1 MIDKLRELFY
11 EVVEDNTQIINEDT
25 LIHRDLKI
33 NSLDLITLICNAEE
47 TFDISISDKEVKS
60 FVTVADIIK
69 CIENKIN
76 K

>member
-1 MIDKLRELFY
+1 MIEKLRELFY
-11 EVVEDNTQIINEDT
+11 KVVEDDTQIINEDT
-25 LIHRDLKI
+25 VIHKDLKI

-47 TFDISISDKEVKS
+47 EFDISISDKEVKS

-69 CIENKIN
+69 CIEEKQS